1 MIPLV
6 GTGYRLY
13 LQAMTA
19 LRQAVDRNVDRT
31 DRPSVCA
38 GGDAVPHATSG
49 PRQAH
54 RAGAIGVDRA
64 WRPPWCD
71 NLPVTKAELHELI
84 DALPE
89 GSLDGAAVLLRG
101 IIQGPIDPDQ
111 AWFWTPAWQA
121 GEREADEQLASGQGV
136 VHHSTEELIAHLDAS
151 AAAGSGRRAGSRA

>member
-151 AAAGSGRRAGSRA
+151 AADDAA